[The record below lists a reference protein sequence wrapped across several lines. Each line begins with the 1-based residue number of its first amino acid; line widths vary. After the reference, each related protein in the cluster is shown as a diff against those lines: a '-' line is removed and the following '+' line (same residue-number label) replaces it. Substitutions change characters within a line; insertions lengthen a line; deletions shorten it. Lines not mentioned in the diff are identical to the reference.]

1 MRHLDRLSAE
11 AVAAL
16 SAAHVADRRMLS
28 EIYDGLDHYEALRA
42 VSTLV
47 SGFLNLA
54 EMVAKDHAI
63 TVEEIIQNLGHHVA
77 VWNEGLV
84 E

>member
-1 MRHLDRLSAE
+1 MITRFVILAGGHS
-11 AVAAL
+11 
-16 SAAHVADRRMLS
+16 
-28 EIYDGLDHYEALRA
+28 G
-42 VSTLV
+42 STLV
-47 SGFLNLA
+47 SGILNLA

-63 TVEEIIQNLGHHVA
+63 TGEEIIQNLGHHVA